1 MSRHVLVLAGGLS
14 YEREVS
20 LRSGRRV
27 ADALRRSGLEAT
39 VRDVDAGLLAAL
51 DDERPDAVFLALHGA
66 SGEDGS
72 LRGVLDLLGI
82 PYVGA
87 GADPAR
93 VAWDKAAAKA
103 RLRDVGLPTPDWIA
117 LPHETFRELGAQALL
132 DRIVARLGLPL
143 MIKPAEGGSGL
154 GAQPVTTID
163 ELPSAMVGCFGYCD
177 TALIERFARGADI
190 AVSVIES
197 ALGPAALPAVEIVP
211 AGGVYDYTARYTA
224 GTTTWHAP
232 ARLDPWV
239 AERVAE
245 TAVAAH
251 HALELRDLSR
261 VDLLVDE
268 TGGIQVLEVNVSPG
282 LTETSLM
289 PTAIQAAGLDFGDVL
304 SELVEQAIK
313 RPRSA

>member
-27 ADALRRSGLEAT
+27 ADALRRSGVDAT
-39 VRDVDAGLLAAL
+39 IRDVDAGLLTVL
-51 DDERPDAVFLALHGA
+51 ETERPDAVFIALHGA

-87 GADPAR
+87 GADPSR

-103 RLRDVGLPTPDWIA
+103 TLQKVGLPTPDWIA

-132 DRIVARLGLPL
+132 DRIVERLGMPL
-143 MIKPAEGGSGL
+143 MVKPAEGGSGL
-154 GAQPVTTID
+154 GAQAVRTVD

-177 TALIERFARGADI
+177 TALIERFASGADI
-190 AVSVIES
+190 AVSVVES
-197 ALGPAALPAVEIVP
+197 PDGPTALPAVEIVP
-211 AGGVYDYTARYTA
+211 ADGVYDYTARYTA

-232 ARLDPWV
+232 ARLDPET

-251 HALELRDLSR
+251 DALELRDLSR

-268 TGGIQVLEVNVSPG
+268 AGAIQVLEVNVSPG
-282 LTETSLM
+282 MTETSLL
-289 PTAIQAAGLDFGDVL
+289 PIAVQAAGLDFGTVL
-304 SELVEQAIK
+304 ADMVEQAIK
-313 RPRSA
+313 RAN

>member
-27 ADALRRSGLEAT
+27 ADALRRSGVDAT
-39 VRDVDAGLLAAL
+39 IRDVDAGLLTAL
-51 DDERPDAVFLALHGA
+51 ETDRPDAVFIALHGA

-87 GADPAR
+87 GADASR

-103 RLRDVGLPTPDWIA
+103 TLRAVGLPTPDWIA
-117 LPHETFRELGAQALL
+117 LPHETFRELGAQTLL
-132 DRIVARLGLPL
+132 DRIVERLGMPL
-143 MIKPAEGGSGL
+143 MVKPASGGSGL
-154 GAQPVTTID
+154 GAQAVRTVE

-177 TALIERFARGADI
+177 TALIERFASGADI
-190 AVSVIES
+190 AVSVIDS
-197 ALGPAALPAVEIVP
+197 AMGPQPLPAVEIVP
-211 AGGVYDYTARYTA
+211 ADGVYDYTARYTA

-232 ARLDPWV
+232 ARLDPET

-251 HALELRDLSR
+251 DALELQDLSR

-268 TGGIQVLEVNVSPG
+268 SGGIQVLEVNVSPG
-282 LTETSLM
+282 LTETSLL
-289 PTAIQAAGLDFGDVL
+289 PIAVQAAGLDFGAVL
-304 SELVEQAIK
+304 AELVEQAIK
-313 RPRSA
+313 RS

>member
-27 ADALRRSGLEAT
+27 VDALRRSGVDAT
-39 VRDVDAGLLAAL
+39 VRDVDAGLLTAL
-51 DDERPDAVFLALHGA
+51 ETERPDAVFIALHGA

-103 RLRDVGLPTPDWIA
+103 QLRAVGLPTPDWIA

-132 DRIVARLGLPL
+132 DRIVERLGMPL
-143 MIKPAEGGSGL
+143 MVKPAEGGSGL
-154 GAQPVTTID
+154 GAQAVRTVE

-177 TALIERFARGADI
+177 TALIERFASGADI
-190 AVSVIES
+190 AVSVVES

-211 AGGVYDYTARYTA
+211 ADGVYDYTARYTA

-232 ARLDPWV
+232 ARLDPEI

-251 HALELRDLSR
+251 DALELRDLSR

-268 TGGIQVLEVNVSPG
+268 AGDIQVLEVNVSPG
-282 LTETSLM
+282 LTETSLL
-289 PTAIQAAGLDFGDVL
+289 PIAVQAAGLDFGTVL
-304 SELVEQAIK
+304 ADLVEQAIK
-313 RPRSA
+313 RSS

>member
-1 MSRHVLVLAGGLS
+1 MSRNVLVLAGGLS

-20 LRSGRRV
+20 LRSGHRV
-27 ADALRRSGLEAT
+27 ADALRRSGVEAT
-39 VRDVDAGLLAAL
+39 LRDVDASLLGTL
-51 DDERPDAVFLALHGA
+51 EEDRPDAVFIALHGA

-87 GADPAR
+87 SADAAR

-103 RLRDVGLPTPDWIA
+103 VLRDLGLPTPDWIA

-132 DRIVARLGLPL
+132 ERIVAKMGLPL
-143 MIKPAEGGSGL
+143 MVKPAEGGSGL
-154 GAQPVTTID
+154 GAQAVTSFD

-177 TALIERFARGADI
+177 TALIERFAAGADVAI
-190 AVSVIES
+190 SVLES
-197 ALGPAALPAVEIVP
+197 ALGPSALPAVEIVP
-211 AGGVYDYTARYTA
+211 ADGGVYDYSARYTA

-232 ARLDPWV
+232 ARLDPEV
-239 AERVAE
+239 AERAAE
-245 TAVAAH
+245 IAVAVH
-251 HALELRDLSR
+251 EALDLRDLSR

-268 TGGIQVLEVNVSPG
+268 TGDLQVLEVAVSPG

-289 PTAIQAAGLDFGDVL
+289 PTAIQAAGLDFGEVL
-304 SELVEQAIK
+304 SDLVEQAIK
-313 RPRSA
+313 RSVS